1 MLLLVIARTILRKMS
16 LNTVG
21 KLCREFKILRQK
33 GNLNI
38 NYSLSECLKHSFDLV
53 KVCLNYESNMNIVME
68 GIAFERLVLNDYRLQ
83 NYKWFLEPDYV
94 PRKVTVE
101 IKYIDLENVVEFVLT
116 QQRDPPIRCDSLDN
130 FSS

>member
-1 MLLLVIARTILRKMS
+1 M
-16 LNTVG
+16 
-21 KLCREFKILRQK
+21 
-33 GNLNI
+33 
-38 NYSLSECLKHSFDLV
+38 D
-53 KVCLNYESNMNIVME
+53 IVME